1 MAYLTGITK
10 GGGNWT
16 PTFVKSVDHEKCIG
30 CGRCFKSCSRKVL
43 GPVEIE
49 DEETDT
55 INMKMEIVNGDACIG
70 CAGCG
75 VACPK
80 NCFSFAPMEV

>member
-1 MAYLTGITK
+1 MAFLTGTTK
-10 GGGNWT
+10 GGDSWT
-16 PTFVKSVDHEKCIG
+16 PTFVESIDHEKCIG

-43 GPVEIE
+43 GPIEIE

-55 INMKMEIVNGDACIG
+55 INMKMDIANDAACIG

-80 NCFSFAPMEV
+80 NCFTFKPMEV